1 MMKDQIKTNLKKGD
15 QVVVITGKDRG
26 KHGRILQVL
35 LKEGTLLVE
44 RINMIKRHTKPQ
56 RGQEGGIVEKE
67 SPIHISNVMYYD
79 AATGKGV
86 RIAKK
91 NLEDGRKVRIMS
103 GSGEVIDR

>member
-1 MMKDQIKTNLKKGD
+1 MMKDQIKTNLKRGD
-15 QVVVITGKDRG
+15 QVVVITGKD
-26 KHGRILQVL
+26 KKKVGRILQVL
-35 LKEGTLLVE
+35 LKEGTVLVE
-44 RINMIKRHTKPQ
+44 RVNMVKRHTKPQ

-79 AATGKGV
+79 HASKKGV
-86 RIAKK
+86 RIGKK